1 MSRDSKTILFIE
13 KAQEKPGVLEDI
25 KNIKHRFYHSFTSE
39 KDMRI
44 FNSKKNYYEIGYAS
58 MWRHDD
64 NEKVIVAVPGVDIEE
79 IIQVITRE
87 GKL

>member
-1 MSRDSKTILFIE
+1 
-13 KAQEKPGVLEDI
+13 
-25 KNIKHRFYHSFTSE
+25 
-39 KDMRI
+39 MRI

-58 MWRHDD
+58 MRRHDD

-79 IIQVITRE
+79 IIQVVTRE

>member
-1 MSRDSKTILFIE
+1 
-13 KAQEKPGVLEDI
+13 
-25 KNIKHRFYHSFTSE
+25 
-39 KDMRI
+39 
-44 FNSKKNYYEIGYAS
+44 

-79 IIQVITRE
+79 IIEVVTRE